1 MYIDINILQS
11 VPSSNI
17 NRDDTGA
24 PKTAVY
30 GGATR
35 GRVSSQS
42 WKRATRLAFERGGF
56 ENAMRTRMIPQLLLD
71 RVNGKDAKDA
81 KAKVEAAMNVFTKV
95 ENGQTK
101 ELVFITPRQL
111 DDLADYLNGISDIKA
126 ATKSTAPKGSPKPKD
141 VFDEDV
147 VRILGGNSTLDM
159 ALFGRM
165 VANQTV
171 LNVEAASQVAH
182 AISTHAV
189 ESELDYFTAVDDK
202 NANGAG
208 FITSQGFNSA
218 TLYRYA
224 NIDFEQLKANLGGSG
239 EDAVKGAI
247 EFIKDFALSMP
258 TGKQNSYANKTL
270 PSYIM
275 VTLRP
280 DMPVNLVGAF
290 EKPVESE
297 EGYDE
302 ASIAPLEDEFENT
315 LALTAKPLATF
326 VWTKHDTALIDA
338 TQEDSLKELLD
349 DVKDE
354 LDHVTA

>member
-35 GRVSSQS
+35 ARVSSQS

-56 ENAMRTRMIPQLLLD
+56 ENAMRTRMMPQLLLD
-71 RVNGKDAKDA
+71 RVSGKDA

-101 ELVFITPRQL
+101 ELVFITPHQL

-126 ATKSTAPKGSPKPKD
+126 ATKSAAPKGSPKPKD

-147 VRILGGNSTLDM
+147 VRILGGDSTLDM

-189 ESELDYFTAVDDK
+189 ESELDYFTAVDDE
-202 NANGAG
+202 NDNGAG
-208 FITSQGFNSA
+208 FITSQGFNSS

-239 EDAVKGAI
+239 EDAVKGAV
-247 EFIKDFALSMP
+247 EFIKDFTLSMP

-302 ASIAPLEDEFENT
+302 ASIAPLENEYNNT
-315 LALTAKPLATF
+315 LALTAKPFATF
-326 VWTKHDTALIDA
+326 VWTKHDTNLTDA
-338 TQEDSLKELLD
+338 AREDSLRELLD

-354 LDHVTA
+354 LDHAMA